1 MNESI
6 IPGNFQETIQNL
18 SDPESFNMVCH
29 EHRQGEP
36 LPSIQ
41 KLGRVIDLVREI
53 IFPGYFGDTSLR
65 PQTTQHYMGVYLD
78 ELYDILSR
86 EILAGMCFECSDPS
100 INKVENHRDKAQMA
114 ATLFIQTLPEIRRKM
129 VNDVKALYLGDPA
142 AKSYGEVIFC
152 YPAIR
157 AITNYRIAHRM
168 VELNVPLIPRYIA
181 EMAHSET
188 GIDIHPGAE
197 IGEFFAIDH
206 GTGVV
211 IGSTSIIGNHVKI
224 YQGVTLGA
232 KSFELDENGNPVKGI
247 PRHPIVED
255 NVVIYAGATILGR
268 VTIGKNSV
276 IGGNVWLTRSLPPNS
291 KVIQDRPRENSYSNG
306 SGI

>member
-1 MNESI
+1 MSD
-6 IPGNFQETIQNL
+6 IPISGSFQDTVRSL
-18 SDPESFNMVCH
+18 SDPDSFNMVCH
-29 EHRQGEP
+29 EHRLGEP

-41 KLGRVIDLVREI
+41 KLGRVIELVREI

-78 ELYDILSR
+78 ELYETLSR
-86 EILAGMCFECSDPS
+86 EILAGMCFECAQPS
-100 INKVENHRDKAQMA
+100 EEKLENYREKARQA

-157 AITNYRIAHRM
+157 AITNYRIAHQM
-168 VELNVPLIPRYIA
+168 VELNVPLIPRFIS

-188 GIDIHPGAE
+188 GIDIHPEAE
-197 IGEFFAIDH
+197 IGEYFAIDH

-211 IGSTSIIGNHVKI
+211 IGSTCIIGNHVKI

-232 KSFELDENGNPVKGI
+232 KSFELDEHGNPVKGI

-276 IGGNVWLTRSLPPNS
+276 IGGNVWLTRSLPPHS

-306 SGI
+306 AGI

>member
-1 MNESI
+1 MNEST
-6 IPGNFQETIQNL
+6 IPGNFQESIQKL

-86 EILAGMCFECSDPS
+86 EILAGMCFECSDPK

-211 IGSTSIIGNHVKI
+211 IGSTCIIGNHVKI

-232 KSFELDENGNPVKGI
+232 KSFELDEHGNPVKGI

-268 VTIGKNSV
+268 ITIGKNSV
-276 IGGNVWLTRSLPPNS
+276 IGGNVWLTRSLPPCS